1 MEVLTRKIVGKP
13 PLRYIYNE
21 YHSHTLIYSFAKFAM
36 VKNLFQEQI
45 TDIIDII
52 Q

>member
-1 MEVLTRKIVGKP
+1 MEVLTRKIVGK

-21 YHSHTLIYSFAKFAM
+21 YHSHTLIYNFAKFAM
-36 VKNLFQEQI
+36 AKNLFQEQI

-52 Q
+52 